1 MKISVKV
8 KPNSKKNEVVRQE
21 DGSLLVRVTS
31 PPVEGKANYQLLEL
45 LAEHFKRPKRDITIL
60 KGMKG
65 HLKIVE
71 IL

>member
-1 MKISVKV
+1 VKISVKV
-8 KPNSKKNEVVRQE
+8 KPKSSKNEVVLQE
-21 DGSLLVRVTS
+21 DGSYLVRLTS

-45 LAEHFKRPKRDITIL
+45 LAEHFNKPKRGITIL

-65 HLKIVE
+65 HLKVVE